1 MNFYLAVYALGRVA
15 PRHVITFGITKLP
28 YSQDVLPDEKP
39 RMICGLGLPGTQQF
53 NSSCSVAYF
62 AQWMCVYSFLVTW
75 LSYLL
80 LLYFF
85 CPMGVVKIDL
95 ETIWS

>member
-62 AQWMCVYSFLVTW
+62 AQWMCLFFSCYVVI
-75 LSYLL
+75 LSSAPVLL
-80 LLYFF
+80 L
-85 CPMGVVKIDL
+85 PNGGG
-95 ETIWS
+95 EN